1 MVGDGFPPFY
11 KVKLLHKHYV
21 FISYF
26 SSRFSHPNH
35 TFYFQESSNLWLQAA
50 TCSGTYGQTIPSTK
64 RYYVPFIEFRRN
76 VAREKV
82 VKMDREIIGIGVPE
96 HKFRWNQ

>member
-1 MVGDGFPPFY
+1 MQWDIWTDYSF
-11 KVKLLHKHYV
+11 HKKII
-21 FISYF
+21 F
-26 SSRFSHPNH
+26 
-35 TFYFQESSNLWLQAA
+35 
-50 TCSGTYGQTIPSTK
+50 
-64 RYYVPFIEFRRN
+64 VPFIEFRRN